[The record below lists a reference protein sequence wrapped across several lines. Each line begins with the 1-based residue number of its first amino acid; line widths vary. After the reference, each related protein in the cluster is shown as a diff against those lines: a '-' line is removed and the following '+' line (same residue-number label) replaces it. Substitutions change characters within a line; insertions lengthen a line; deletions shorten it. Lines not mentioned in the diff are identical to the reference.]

1 MESEVRRMPTTQ
13 KKKVLK
19 PNDREVVAQAQFR
32 TGAGP
37 MIDKRKDPKRLRLR
51 NRLEEQRTVESS
63 EE

>member
-1 MESEVRRMPTTQ
+1 MMKTRKPP
-13 KKKVLK
+13 LK

-37 MIDKRKDPKRLRLR
+37 MQDKRKDPKNRRMES
-51 NRLEEQRTVESS
+51 RLEERRAQQER